1 MQDQIK
7 KLLENKVEHHLRLAA
22 IKQGLEYSAL
32 DIVHGVNDEG
42 LHTGSLIGI
51 PSEAPADPAYV
62 VQLVYDGRQVLISSL
77 EDKGVGS
84 YIAGSC
90 KIL

>member
-1 MQDQIK
+1 MKDQIK
-7 KLLENKVEHHLRLAA
+7 KLLENKVSHHLRLAA

-32 DIVHGVNDEG
+32 DVVHGVNDEG

-62 VQLVYDGRQVLISSL
+62 VELNYDGRKVTISKL
-77 EDKGVGS
+77 
-84 YIAGSC
+84 
-90 KIL
+90 